1 MLCNMLPKFALS
13 LPVTINVNLLNKRP
27 PRPLFDFGLTDKEI
41 RTKELAWERRQNSV
55 SAN

>member
-1 MLCNMLPKFALS
+1 MLPKFALS

-27 PRPLFDFGLTDKEI
+27 SRPLFDFGLTDKEI
-41 RTKELAWERRQNSV
+41 RAKELAWERRQNSV